1 MRHYETTYILRPN
14 LGESQFNEVIDR
26 INGIISEFGGALVSL
41 DRWGLKKLAYTI
53 KKEAQGYYV
62 YVNYAAPGETIT
74 EIERVFR
81 IDDRVMRYLTVKL
94 SDSIDDAG
102 IVAEKERIAA
112 AAAAA
117 RAAREA
123 EEAAQEA
130 AIKSGKRTFAD
141 DDDESDEDIDSVDR
155 ADDSD
160 DE

>member
-41 DRWGLKKLAYTI
+41 DRKNMKKLAYTI

-81 IDDRVMRYLTVKL
+81 IDDRVLRYLTVKL
-94 SDSIDDAG
+94 SDSIDAAG
-102 IVAEKERIAA
+102 IVAEKERIA